1 MQKEKSY
8 DKVSTTK
15 KLKKAKPKQ
24 QKFISLQ
31 TQKRESF
38 YKNRIFIRMSKDK
51 VRKDFERENQKE
63 KSNENI
69 QKDMKNDRSKR

>member
-1 MQKEKSY
+1 
-8 DKVSTTK
+8 
-15 KLKKAKPKQ
+15 
-24 QKFISLQ
+24 LQ

-69 QKDMKNDRSKR
+69 QKI

>member
-1 MQKEKSY
+1 
-8 DKVSTTK
+8 
-15 KLKKAKPKQ
+15 
-24 QKFISLQ
+24 
-31 TQKRESF
+31 
-38 YKNRIFIRMSKDK
+38 MSKDK